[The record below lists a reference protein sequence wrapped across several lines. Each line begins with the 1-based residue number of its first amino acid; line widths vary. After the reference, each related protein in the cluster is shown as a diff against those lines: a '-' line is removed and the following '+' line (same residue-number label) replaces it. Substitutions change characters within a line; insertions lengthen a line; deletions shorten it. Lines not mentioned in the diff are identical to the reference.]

1 MARCCKMLQDVA
13 SFGALT
19 DQVSPSVTK
28 CGKVV
33 GLDSEPLSGWAP
45 APEVAQDSEF
55 LVAKVPEVPQNSE
68 KVTEF
73 SCWFGEHSKLDISHC
88 KRRLVGQPLKYYSTS
103 WRAH

>member
-1 MARCCKMLQDVA
+1 MLQDVA

-55 LVAKVPEVPQNSE
+55 LVAKVPKVPKVPQNSE

-73 SCWFGEHSKLDISHC
+73 SCWLRHE
-88 KRRLVGQPLKYYSTS
+88 
-103 WRAH
+103 